1 MVDYHPDGAQPDHYD
16 RPIFQALLQPYRSL
30 GRKGFIIL
38 MSALIACWLLVSFIF
53 FSLGAW
59 PIFGF
64 FGLDIALIYWA
75 FRVNYRAAQAREE
88 ISVSKSE
95 LHIRQIAASG
105 RIQNHS
111 FNPFW
116 TKFHVDR
123 RPDIGITAMNIE
135 SRGRI
140 LKIGSFLN
148 ADDRES
154 FANAF
159 SSALH
164 EAKSN

>member
-1 MVDYHPDGAQPDHYD
+1 MVDYHPDGAQPDQYD

-30 GRKGFIIL
+30 ERNGFIIL
-38 MSALIACWLLVSFIF
+38 MSALIICWLSVSFVF
-53 FSLGAW
+53 FSIGAW
-59 PIFGF
+59 PILGF
-64 FGLDIALIYWA
+64 IGLDIGLIYWA
-75 FRVNYRAAQAREE
+75 FQANYRTARIREE
-88 ISVSKSE
+88 ISVSKAA
-95 LHIRQIAASG
+95 LHIRQITASG
-105 RIQNHS
+105 RVTNYQ

-116 TKFHVDR
+116 TKFHIDR
-123 RPDIGITAMNIE
+123 QPDIGITAMNIE

-148 ADDRES
+148 PDDREN

-164 EAKSN
+164 EAKNN

>member
-1 MVDYHPDGAQPDHYD
+1 MVDYHPDGARPDRYD
-16 RPIFQALLQPYRSL
+16 QPIFQALLQPYRSL

-38 MSALIACWLLVSFIF
+38 MSTLITCWLGVSLVF

-59 PIFGF
+59 PVFGF

-88 ISVSKSE
+88 ISISRAV

-105 RIQNHS
+105 RVQNHR

-116 TKFHVDR
+116 TKFHIDR
-123 RPDIGITAMNIE
+123 HPEIGITAMNIE
-135 SRGRI
+135 SHGRI

-148 ADDRES
+148 PDDRES
-154 FANAF
+154 FASAF

-164 EAKSN
+164 EAKNG